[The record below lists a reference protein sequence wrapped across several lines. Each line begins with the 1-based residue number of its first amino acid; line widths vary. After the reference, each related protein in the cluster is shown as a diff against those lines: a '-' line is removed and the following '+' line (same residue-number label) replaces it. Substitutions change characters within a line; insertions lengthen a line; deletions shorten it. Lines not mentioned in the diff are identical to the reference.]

1 MKNPIAK
8 AFKGK
13 VKREKGKG
21 KNPIATAAQVIKHM
35 DFSLFPFHF
44 SLKICS
50 FYSQKCINMQ
60 NAKCKTFLAFP
71 NHDAKKRGRFLTL
84 ILNRC

>member
-13 VKREKGKG
+13 GKREKGKV
-21 KNPIATAAQVIKHM
+21 KNPIAKAAQVIKHM

-44 SLKICS
+44 SLFS
-50 FYSQKCINMQ
+50 FPLKYAVFTVE
-60 NAKCKTFLAFP
+60 NA
-71 NHDAKKRGRFLTL
+71 
-84 ILNRC
+84 